1 MKNTVLKSVLAIVM
15 AFMALP
21 MMGQDFMNVFF
32 KDGDFRKFYMKNIT
46 EITTSKFDAY
56 GVQHSDIDY
65 QHITT
70 IYDKYVYSL
79 KDVDSI
85 TFTKIDEE
93 LAEQNFASAMSAV
106 FPILSSCST
115 IGDAAKSIEQIKN
128 AEGVADAW
136 CDGHELHMAIKEGEV
151 ISFHFNHDVTEETD
165 MEYAASHIKSILPKM
180 ETVIKRDGKR
190 LKAVIANQQHKDEDR
205 SKNITKFFEPLK
217 AHFELCNVDVDYI
230 EEPTVEFFDSQIYDY
245 DIVFYIT
252 HGSYGNMLYYSYSY
266 LGIDYAKI
274 GIKCHSFQT
283 SEDLDFD
290 KSEGKESHDNPNWI
304 DKYRKFKKWRDEKP
318 WKDVTDVHINFG
330 FAHELRDGKWYW
342 YAHPNL
348 TEHFFRDISSGSF
361 KNPNSIFFN
370 VACQSLMGEDEVSS
384 LRLADKFFKKNLGIY
399 IGYDE
404 TNWSGQQNGYNFFKS
419 MLNGNSFRKAIDDIE
434 IVKREDWETDID
446 GDGIIDK
453 WITNFLYK
461 TNPYHN
467 VNEDIFLS
475 PTITEARE
483 QNELSDEYKL
493 NDCVNVEG
501 VTTILEEGCVTMG
514 FKYGTDINDLSKIS
528 FGDRI
533 PSIVETPYAPNYGK
547 GNVRFKGALY
557 DLEPGN
563 TYYYCAFTYDGFN
576 YNYGDTLS
584 FYIDGYSEFTI
595 STNSVSLNVGWTRTV
610 DITSGS
616 GSYVVESSDEFVATA
631 FVDGNTISINAL
643 NPGEATITVSDK
655 VSGQTQTIKVTVTGQ
670 AATREL
676 MVTKTV
682 NKTVY
687 SLYKKTLDENNY
699 RTNPDGWR
707 CYRSELVLDIIK
719 DGSTESYVIDNN
731 IYLDKKNS
739 HHTGQHPCLLLD
751 FNKNM
756 IGVFCNSKESGS
768 NYDMDGYYY
777 SSSMS
782 NINFSKETVFEGY
795 NWGWFPYFRDYGD
808 DNVNLCNFSYDGNFT
823 ILAVRASG
831 SWDLYY
837 DNKDISPDAA
847 QQIWERIGSVLVIG
861 KTQDDE
867 VDDRIHTVI
876 PEEIRDVIDEYIPIY
891 DGMNPPNI
899 EGSYY
904 LSPQIL
910 IGSSLSYDQIGKEY
924 SAEYQKYGNQD
935 MEKNTIDM
943 VRVQGGGTEWDKGSG
958 AFISGTGNNFTIYFD
973 MAGESRYTN
982 DSGVEISVPTKM
994 AYIVSGTKTSSGIKN
1009 LTVGFVM
1016 KEKGYDPDEMIVDV
1030 GTFRFFTD
1038 QDGMCEATSWP
1049 YGNQYGTKK
1058 RVKQGNALP
1067 NSLDKNREK
1076 LTPLK

>member
-1 MKNTVLKSVLAIVM
+1 MRFQISLTLDPGEEVYFRAYTNDELFLNKGEVQNYFIESISPLA
-15 AFMALP
+15 
-21 MMGQDFMNVFF
+21 
-32 KDGDFRKFYMKNIT
+32 
-46 EITTSKFDAY
+46 
-56 GVQHSDIDY
+56 
-65 QHITT
+65 
-70 IYDKYVYSL
+70 
-79 KDVDSI
+79 
-85 TFTKIDEE
+85 
-93 LAEQNFASAMSAV
+93 
-106 FPILSSCST
+106 LSSNT
-115 IGDAAKSIEQIKN
+115 
-128 AEGVADAW
+128 
-136 CDGHELHMAIKEGEV
+136 
-151 ISFHFNHDVTEETD
+151 
-165 MEYAASHIKSILPKM
+165 
-180 ETVIKRDGKR
+180 
-190 LKAVIANQQHKDEDR
+190 
-205 SKNITKFFEPLK
+205 
-217 AHFELCNVDVDYI
+217 
-230 EEPTVEFFDSQIYDY
+230 
-245 DIVFYIT
+245 
-252 HGSYGNMLYYSYSY
+252 
-266 LGIDYAKI
+266 
-274 GIKCHSFQT
+274 
-283 SEDLDFD
+283 
-290 KSEGKESHDNPNWI
+290 
-304 DKYRKFKKWRDEKP
+304 
-318 WKDVTDVHINFG
+318 
-330 FAHELRDGKWYW
+330 
-342 YAHPNL
+342 L
-348 TEHFFRDISSGSF
+348 TLSVNTSGS
-361 KNPNSIFFN
+361 
-370 VACQSLMGEDEVSS
+370 
-384 LRLADKFFKKNLGIY
+384 
-399 IGYDE
+399 
-404 TNWSGQQNGYNFFKS
+404 
-419 MLNGNSFRKAIDDIE
+419 
-434 IVKREDWETDID
+434 
-446 GDGIIDK
+446 
-453 WITNFLYK
+453 
-461 TNPYHN
+461 
-467 VNEDIFLS
+467 
-475 PTITEARE
+475 
-483 QNELSDEYKL
+483 
-493 NDCVNVEG
+493 
-501 VTTILEEGCVTMG
+501 
-514 FKYGTDINDLSKIS
+514 
-528 FGDRI
+528 
-533 PSIVETPYAPNYGK
+533 
-547 GNVRFKGALY
+547 
-557 DLEPGN
+557 
-563 TYYYCAFTYDGFN
+563 
-576 YNYGDTLS
+576 
-584 FYIDGYSEFTI
+584 
-595 STNSVSLNVGWTRTV
+595 V

-631 FVDGNTISINAL
+631 FLDGNTISINAL
-643 NPGEATITVSDK
+643 NPGDVTITVSDK

-719 DGSTESYVIDNN
+719 DGRTESYVIDNN

-943 VRVQGGGTEWDKGSG
+943 VRVQGGGSEWDKGSG

-973 MAGESRYTN
+973 MAGESSYIN

-1016 KEKGYDPDEMIVDV
+1016 KEKGYDPDDMIVDV

-1067 NSLDKNREK
+1067 NSLDKSREK